1 MSSPL
6 FWIGLILTGL
16 VALAVFFGGKMM
28 TPASVEVPVALGD
41 IPPGTQISPALFRL
55 EKWTGVQGRT
65 LAEYVTKDE
74 FGPYIGAVTVETV
87 HAGFPLGKAQVMQP
101 GEGNARIQ
109 RLTLMLQSQ
118 EGGRKVVFPLPVDAD
133 TAGNYLQAGDY
144 VDLVFSVGAVN
155 VREMD
160 DPPDPTPTPP
170 AIAGAGLGFQQ
181 PTPTPR
187 PLMTETFRLPLSKLV
202 IQNVPVLRVEREIV
216 RNNAPSV
223 SIGLGGGAQQAG
235 QPSVSYG
242 DVQRLY
248 VALDQEQVEIIS
260 FILHNG
266 DVRVAAHATVYP
278 EEPTEGVTWDDFE
291 DWFFQQRGLL
301 HPTPTPQALVPGL
314 PTQPTQPAQPVQ
326 PAPTPAAPGGAA
338 PPGAFPAPAATVTG
352 TGP

>member
-1 MSSPL
+1 MNRVSSPL

-16 VALAVFFGGKMM
+16 VTLAVFFGGKMM

-41 IPPGTQISPALFRL
+41 IPPGTQIGPSLFRL
-55 EKWTGVQGRT
+55 EEWTGVQGRT
-65 LAEYVTKDE
+65 LAEYVTKNE

-109 RLTLMLQSQ
+109 RLTLMLQGQ
-118 EGGRKVVFPLPVDAD
+118 EGKVIFPLPVDAD
-133 TAGNYLQAGDY
+133 SAGNYLQAGDY

-155 VREMD
+155 VRDVD

-187 PLMTETFRLPLSKLV
+187 PPLTETFRLPLSKLV

-266 DVRVAAHATVYP
+266 DVRVAAHATIYP

-291 DWFFQQRGLL
+291 DWFFEQRDLL
-301 HPTPTPQALVPGL
+301 HPTPTL
-314 PTQPTQPAQPVQ
+314 
-326 PAPTPAAPGGAA
+326 PAPTPAPTSPVLPAPTSAAPGGAA

-352 TGP
+352 AGP